1 MTPVQ
6 RSGYCEDPAWL
17 GRTPGAPRGRG
28 TGGGRMSRV
37 PRADGM
43 ERVLAKRTLI
53 WPGRRTSNQNKNQ
66 DESLFGDMINNRH
79 LHCVCIV

>member
-1 MTPVQ
+1 MVGAY
-6 RSGYCEDPAWL
+6 SG
-17 GRTPGAPRGRG
+17 GAEG
-28 TGGGRMSRV
+28 TGDGGGGRMSRV